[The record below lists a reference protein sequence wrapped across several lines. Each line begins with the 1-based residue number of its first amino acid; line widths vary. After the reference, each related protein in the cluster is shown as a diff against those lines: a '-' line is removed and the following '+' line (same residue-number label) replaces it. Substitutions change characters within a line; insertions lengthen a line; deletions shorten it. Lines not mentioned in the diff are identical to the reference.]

1 MLLDLSSTSRQ
12 KIKDQ
17 ILFMKLNA
25 SEFME
30 NVHDD
35 QSLKTAIDE
44 DVYSLSQI
52 STAKKYVNEVSTAQ
66 LLKNALI
73 CWLSNSQ
80 LPETIERFQ
89 YWQDLMKNEVE
100 LKCFDVKDEISKKL
114 QLSSSFGAQ
123 MPTREQLK
131 DKSDHIDRLAS
142 DNSLPTVEAV
152 T

>member
-35 QSLKTAIDE
+35 QSLKTASEE

-89 YWQDLMKNEVE
+89 YWQDRMKNEVE
-100 LKCFDVKDEISKKL
+100 WKCFDVKDEISHKL

-131 DKSDHIDRLAS
+131 EKADHIDRLAS

>member
-1 MLLDLSSTSRQ
+1 MLDLSSTNRQ
-12 KIKDQ
+12 QIKDQ

-35 QSLKTAIDE
+35 QSLKTASEE

-52 STAKKYVNEVSTAQ
+52 LTAKKYVNEVSTAQ

-80 LPETIERFQ
+80 LPETIEQF
-89 YWQDLMKNEVE
+89 
-100 LKCFDVKDEISKKL
+100 
-114 QLSSSFGAQ
+114 
-123 MPTREQLK
+123 
-131 DKSDHIDRLAS
+131 
-142 DNSLPTVEAV
+142 
-152 T
+152 